1 MNDNKLMLNDYR
13 FFVFGLYP
21 PEQKFT
27 ITITIEQLAYSRK
40 DGEDV
45 WTILSSL
52 EIGPHKRIAK
62 SEDFFVSRNK
72 YFPCERIIKILILYC
87 HL

>member
-1 MNDNKLMLNDYR
+1 MIIGNIFHSLVEYSLVMLSVCR

-27 ITITIEQLAYSRK
+27 ITITIEQLEYSRK
-40 DGEDV
+40 DGDDV
-45 WTILSSL
+45 WTTISSL

-62 SEDFFVSRNK
+62 SEDFFVNEK
-72 YFPCERIIKILILYC
+72 NLN
-87 HL
+87 